1 MVSSS
6 RLDIRDLLRSLAGQ
20 PFYYVPNTGN
30 AGDGLIAYATL
41 QAFRRLSLT
50 WVLVRVPE
58 DAPAVPADS
67 TMVLGGG
74 GHMVRYW
81 NGFAT
86 LARTLHGRARRLV
99 ILPHT
104 IEGNEG
110 VLAEFG
116 PNVDVVCR
124 EHVSYDHVV
133 AHARNGCRV
142 HLSDDMAF
150 HLDVQAA
157 LERSTFDWIGSPHM
171 LRRGGARKTLGVL
184 RHAVGQARA
193 GRWMLGPHGPK
204 VLNCF
209 RHDKESAGWEIP
221 RDNLDL
227 SSVFASHDA
236 RYGEAE
242 AARSG
247 GALVRY
253 VNRFDVV
260 NTDRLHV
267 AIAGALLGK
276 RVRLHVGSYYKIEA
290 VYRTSMRDRFPNV
303 SLVTDRPA

>member
-1 MVSSS
+1 MVQPG
-6 RLDIRDLLRSLAGQ
+6 RLDILDLLRSLRGET
-20 PFYYVPNTGN
+20 FYYVPNTGN

-58 DAPAVPADS
+58 DALAMPAGSILVF
-67 TMVLGGG
+67 GGG

-86 LARTLHGRARRLV
+86 LARTLHGRAKRLI

-104 IEGNEG
+104 IEGNQEI
-110 VLAEFG
+110 LAELG
-116 PNVDVVCR
+116 ANVDVVCR
-124 EHVSYDHVV
+124 EEISYDHVV
-133 AHARNGCRV
+133 THVRNGCRV
-142 HLSDDMAF
+142 HLSDDMTF
-150 HLDVQAA
+150 HLDVEAALRRNPFAWLGSLLA
-157 LERSTFDWIGSPHM
+157 LERGQARRM
-171 LRRGGARKTLGVL
+171 LRLL
-184 RHAVGQARA
+184 RHAMQSGRA
-193 GRWMLGPHGPK
+193 GHGTLGRRGPK

-209 RHDKESAGWEIP
+209 RSDEESAGWTIP
-221 RDNLDL
+221 RDNIDL
-227 SSVFASHDA
+227 SSAFASHDG
-236 RYGEAE
+236 RYGAAE
-242 AARSG
+242 AVRSG

-276 RVRLHVGSYYKIEA
+276 RVRLYVGNYYKIEA
-290 VYRTSMRDRFPNV
+290 VYRASMRDRFPHV
-303 SLVTDRPA
+303 SLVTDQPA